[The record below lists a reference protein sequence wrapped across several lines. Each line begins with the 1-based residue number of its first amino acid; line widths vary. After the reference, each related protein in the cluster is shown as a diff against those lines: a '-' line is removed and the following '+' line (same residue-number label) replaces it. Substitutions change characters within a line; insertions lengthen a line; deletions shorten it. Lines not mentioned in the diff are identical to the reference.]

1 MPNQSYC
8 AMFVSWV
15 FDQAKL
21 SALVAAETPKGF
33 SYCPVGLS
41 WFQKHGQIVPKGTGR
56 PGDIVFYDFSG
67 KGVAEHV
74 GILENCSTAG
84 LTVIEANTSPDH
96 ATGSQANGIGVFRRH
111 RPWLNIIAIAR
122 PNYPTPVKPSTPTK
136 NKVLATGV
144 AGATALGGGGMAL
157 SNNLGSTTPS
167 VKAPTV
173 IVAPPFPGTAA
184 FKVGYKTAAA
194 LIVERALV
202 NAGLLPQNQILG
214 KLTAEDLALVPV
226 YQAKYP
232 GLKKEKGIGP
242 FTYSSMTAKA
252 GS

>member
-1 MPNQSYC
+1 MLGMEGMEESKWLWKDANKWN
-8 AMFVSWV
+8 V
-15 FDQAKL
+15 
-21 SALVAAETPKGF
+21 
-33 SYCPVGLS
+33 
-41 WFQKHGQIVPKGTGR
+41 
-56 PGDIVFYDFSG
+56 
-67 KGVAEHV
+67 
-74 GILENCSTAG
+74 ILRT
-84 LTVIEANTSPDH
+84 
-96 ATGSQANGIGVFRRH
+96 Q
-111 RPWLNIIAIAR
+111 
-122 PNYPTPVKPSTPTK
+122 
-136 NKVLATGV
+136 
-144 AGATALGGGGMAL
+144 

>member
-1 MPNQSYC
+1 M
-8 AMFVSWV
+8 
-15 FDQAKL
+15 
-21 SALVAAETPKGF
+21 
-33 SYCPVGLS
+33 
-41 WFQKHGQIVPKGTGR
+41 
-56 PGDIVFYDFSG
+56 
-67 KGVAEHV
+67 
-74 GILENCSTAG
+74 
-84 LTVIEANTSPDH
+84 
-96 ATGSQANGIGVFRRH
+96 
-111 RPWLNIIAIAR
+111 
-122 PNYPTPVKPSTPTK
+122 
-136 NKVLATGV
+136 LATGV

-194 LIVERALV
+194 LIVERALA

-226 YQAKYP
+226 YQSKYP